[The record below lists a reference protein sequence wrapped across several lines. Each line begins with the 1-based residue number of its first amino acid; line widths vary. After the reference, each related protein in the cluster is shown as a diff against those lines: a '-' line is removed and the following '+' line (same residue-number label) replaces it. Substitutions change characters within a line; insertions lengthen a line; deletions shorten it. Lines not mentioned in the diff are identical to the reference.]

1 MRGITKSFAG
11 VRVLRDVDIEVA
23 VGEVHALVGQNGA
36 GKSTIARILAG
47 GYADYQGS
55 IKIDGDPVDMRSP
68 RAALNDGVA
77 VIYQELSLVDQMT
90 VAENILLGVE
100 PGRVRFRGRALRARA
115 GHLLEAVG
123 MADDLPLD
131 AVVGTLSA
139 ALRQRT
145 EIAKALTKNAKVVVL
160 DEPTARLPI
169 PDRERLGALIQRIA
183 RSGTALILIS
193 HLLEEVLQVASRV
206 TILRDGAVVESGPT
220 ARFDLLTLSSAL
232 LGRQLVREEHTPRG
246 GRHFTGEPLLRVT
259 AVTGGH
265 QVRDVSFALH
275 RGEIVGLAGLVG
287 SGRTTLLR
295 MLVGATSMKSGSVQ
309 LQGRIVRFRGPG
321 EALRAGVALVPEDR
335 RAQALFRGLSATDNL
350 TLMVLAG
357 RGTRFGF
364 VGRGLRRKVR
374 DTIENFEVRP
384 ADEDRKGG
392 TFSGGN
398 QQKLVLARAVLA
410 SPRILLVDQ
419 PTAGVDVGTKAQ
431 IHTILRDLAEAGH
444 GVIVISDDLDE
455 LIALS
460 DRMIVMR
467 AGRVVG
473 EQQQGAVQ
481 REALIE
487 LMALGRGA
495 A

>member
-1 MRGITKSFAG
+1 M
-11 VRVLRDVDIEVA
+11 
-23 VGEVHALVGQNGA
+23 
-36 GKSTIARILAG
+36 
-47 GYADYQGS
+47 
-55 IKIDGDPVDMRSP
+55 
-68 RAALNDGVA
+68 
-77 VIYQELSLVDQMT
+77 
-90 VAENILLGVE
+90 
-100 PGRVRFRGRALRARA
+100 
-115 GHLLEAVG
+115 
-123 MADDLPLD
+123 
-131 AVVGTLSA
+131 
-139 ALRQRT
+139 
-145 EIAKALTKNAKVVVL
+145 
-160 DEPTARLPI
+160 
-169 PDRERLGALIQRIA
+169 
-183 RSGTALILIS
+183 
-193 HLLEEVLQVASRV
+193 
-206 TILRDGAVVESGPT
+206 
-220 ARFDLLTLSSAL
+220 
-232 LGRQLVREEHTPRG
+232 
-246 GRHFTGEPLLRVT
+246 
-259 AVTGGH
+259 
-265 QVRDVSFALH
+265 
-275 RGEIVGLAGLVG
+275 VGLAGLVG

-321 EALRAGVALVPEDR
+321 EALRAGLALVPEDR

-350 TLMVLAG
+350 TLMVLAA

-364 VGRGLRRKVR
+364 VGHGLRRKVR
-374 DTIENFEVRP
+374 DAIETFEVRP

-410 SPRILLVDQ
+410 SPIILLVDQ

-431 IHTILRDLAEAGH
+431 IHTILRDLAEAGN